1 MALMDNIIPVLNMSS
16 VRKFP
21 PISLAFVRAAL
32 KGMGHFPPVA
42 EKDYHKNTSS
52 YFRKLSQLTN
62 GHFLPVSENCNI

>member
-1 MALMDNIIPVLNMSS
+1 MGETFMMALRDNIIPVLNMSS

-42 EKDYHKNTSS
+42 EKD
-52 YFRKLSQLTN
+52 
-62 GHFLPVSENCNI
+62 